1 MKYFKTLI
9 FHFLLGVFIFLVH
22 IFWRFSLV
30 FSLSDQQ
37 LRTNVS
43 KCQSSL
49 VFYLKKDSLI
59 PKIYI
64 IWLVYLLDNIRNFIF
79 FGYQSL
85 DLVLNCKITTYIN
98 DIQVVILS
106 VFVIISFLIFTYL
119 LRKLVDHMPSVI
131 WVLFLISLMISNRV
145 FRICCY
151 KSKASFDL
159 IKM

>member
-1 MKYFKTLI
+1 MEVEGWCIYE
-9 FHFLLGVFIFLVH
+9 VFQNINFSFSVWYYY
-22 IFWRFSLV
+22 ICDTYFWRFSLV

-49 VFYLKKDSLI
+49 IFYLKKDSLI
-59 PKIYI
+59 SKIYI
-64 IWLVYLLDNIRNFIF
+64 IWLVNLPDNIRNFIF

-119 LRKLVDHMPSVI
+119 LRKLVDHMTQ
-131 WVLFLISLMISNRV
+131 LFEYYLYSL
-145 FRICCY
+145 
-151 KSKASFDL
+151 
-159 IKM
+159 